1 MSFWY
6 KIRTSFSSL
15 SSSFVSIFN
24 AFHTPMKDCD
34 GYDSISNELYV
45 GMTANNYFVNSCY
58 TYYNGGNVAYIRSS
72 NKNSIILNGYPLIIK
87 TLNQLNSKYDA
98 LVPLETSFIS
108 GKYVIPKNIPSSAP
122 NNLQRGTIP
131 VTYSIDSKEYMYM
144 FFAGESN
151 PPWANPSYTNKTVV
165 RTWGGY
171 NIPSNTNTP
180 GANYPDDNAIFSDSG
195 IIGDEYIGKIIDFG
209 KDPQEV
215 PQIVVDFFEKFFEK
229 YDDGSLDMNLYHNNA
244 EQNRLDKTNFLE
256 NVSTLNGYLRDKT
269 SITNPSIIIEMNDFP
284 TFNYVYLPKF
294 NRYYYVTNII
304 SIATNLWQIDMHVD
318 VLMSYRD
325 EILDTE
331 CIIERNQ
338 YDYNA
343 FLVDKDLPC
352 EKARTLYMVSDT
364 IRTKINPFLSM
375 DDYCFVLQVVK

>member
-15 SSSFVSIFN
+15 SSSFISIFN

-34 GYDSISNELYV
+34 GYDSISNELYM
-45 GMTANNYFVNSCY
+45 GMTSNNYFVNTCS

-72 NKNSIILNGYPLIIK
+72 SKNSIILNGYPLIIK

-180 GANYPDDNAIFSDSG
+180 GGNYPDDNAIFSDAG

>member
-6 KIRTSFSSL
+6 KIRTSFSSS
-15 SSSFVSIFN
+15 SSSFVSILN

-34 GYDSISNELYV
+34 GYDSISNELSV
-45 GMTANNYFVNSCY
+45 GMTSNNYFVNSCL
-58 TYYNGGNVAYIRSS
+58 TYYNGGYGTYIRSS
-72 NKNSIILNGYPLIIK
+72 NNKIILNGYPLIIK
-87 TLNQLNSKYDA
+87 TLNQVNSNYDA

-108 GKYVIPKNIPSSAP
+108 GKYVIPENIPSSAP

-180 GANYPDDNAIFSDSG
+180 GANYPDDNAIFSDAG

-215 PQIVVDFFEKFFEK
+215 PQIVVDFFEKFFEKK

-343 FLVDKDLPC
+343 FLVDKNLPC

-364 IRTKINPFLSM
+364 IRTKINPFLNM